1 MNEIITPSDRQTFQ
15 EEFAGR
21 LPKKIFDAHVH
32 IIKKS
37 SCSDTF
43 YKTAAYLEKFN
54 KEFTVDDFFAVG
66 REMLPGIE
74 LSLCGFGMPDMDMNR
89 TDAADIGVDNKRV
102 FGLRLISAYDD
113 AETVEKDIIQY
124 KLCGIKPYHN
134 MALKKPGSTVE
145 LLDFFTPEQ
154 LAMVNRLKLAAV
166 IHIPRKMR
174 LEDPLNRKQMAYLC
188 ETYPDITF
196 IFAHIGR
203 AYYQRC
209 AVGLV
214 EEFIKYPNA
223 YWDTAMIN
231 SPEVL
236 KYTFDHFPNNRI
248 IFGTDMPISALHG
261 KSIEI
266 NNQYLYLTPEKFDLG
281 TSLYDGSGQIT
292 YVPFLYEQLRSVLA
306 LNLPQKSLEDF
317 FYNTAF
323 NMFNSIAERMYKK

>member
-1 MNEIITPSDRQTFQ
+1 MKKYVTDSDRKTFQ
-15 EEFAGR
+15 EEFADR

-37 SCSDTF
+37 SCDFNFADTAS
-43 YKTAAYLEKFN
+43 YMSKFDY
-54 KEFTVDDFFAVG
+54 EFTTEDFFAIG
-66 REMLPGIE
+66 KELLPGIE
-74 LSLCGFGMPDMDMNR
+74 LSFCGFGMPRMDMNR

-113 AETVEKDIIQY
+113 VETVEKDILQY

-134 MALKKPGSTVE
+134 MAYQNPDRPVE
-145 LLDFFTPEQ
+145 LLDFFTPAQ
-154 LAMVNRLKLAAV
+154 LEMVNRLKLAAV

-203 AYYQRC
+203 AYYKRC

-236 KYTFDHFPNNRI
+236 KYTFDHFPNERI
-248 IFGTDMPISALHG
+248 LFGTDMPISALHG

-266 NNQYLYLTPEKFDLG
+266 NNQYLYLTPETFDLG
-281 TSLYDGSGQIT
+281 TSLCDKSNQIT
-292 YVPFLYEQLRSVLA
+292 YVPFLYEQLRSILD
-306 LNLPQKSLEDF
+306 LNLPQKTLEDF
-317 FYNTAF
+317 FYNRAF
-323 NMFNSIAERMYKK
+323 NLFNSIAERMYNK